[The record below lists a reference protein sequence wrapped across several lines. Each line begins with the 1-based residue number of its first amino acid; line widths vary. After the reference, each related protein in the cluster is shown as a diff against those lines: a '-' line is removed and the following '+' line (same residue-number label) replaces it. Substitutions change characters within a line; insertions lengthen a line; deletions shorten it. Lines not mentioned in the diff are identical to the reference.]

1 MIPPI
6 FQTVSA
12 SAAVKVLIG
21 TNPVRFWSFD
31 RAPEPSAPF
40 YGVPYCTWQLI
51 TGSPE
56 NRLCDAPDT
65 DSYTTQVD
73 CWATTASSARSVAAS
88 VRDAIEPVAH
98 ITRWGGESEDAET
111 GLYRISFDVDW
122 ITPRP

>member
-1 MIPPI
+1 MTPPI
-6 FQTVSA
+6 FPTVSA
-12 SAAVKVLIG
+12 STAVKSLIG
-21 TNPVRFWSFD
+21 TSPVRFWSFD

-73 CWATTASSARSVAAS
+73 CWATTASSARAVAAA

-98 ITRWGGESEDAET
+98 ITRWGGEGQDIET
-111 GLYRISFDVDW
+111 GLYGISFDVDW
-122 ITPRP
+122 ITQRS

>member
-12 SAAVKVLIG
+12 STEVKSLIG
-21 TNPVRFWSFD
+21 TSPVRFWSFD
-31 RAPEPSAPF
+31 SAPEPTSTF

-56 NRLCDAPDT
+56 NRLCDVPDT
-65 DSYTTQVD
+65 DNYTTQIDVL
-73 CWATTASSARSVAAS
+73 AETASSARDVAEA
-88 VRDAIEPVAH
+88 VRDAIEPVAY
-98 ITRWGGESEDAET
+98 ITRWGDEDRDTET

-122 ITPRP
+122 IALRA